1 MLWNEIEVEE
11 EVIYVEDDGFFEDVD
26 WMGIDAFHAYWMDVS
41 DPRGTYLESLAA
53 FKFEQASGSGEWD
66 Y

>member
-1 MLWNEIEVEE
+1 MLWNEIEVKE

-26 WMGIDAFHAYWMDVS
+26 WMGIDAFHAYWMDES
-41 DPRGTYLESLAA
+41 DPRQTKRLTKEE
-53 FKFEQASGSGEWD
+53 FEFEQASGSGEWD

>member
-1 MLWNEIEVEE
+1 MIFKEIIVEE
-11 EVIYVEDDGFFEDVD
+11 ENYVEDDGFFEDVD

-41 DPRGTYLESLAA
+41 DPRGKYLQAKTD
-53 FKFEQASGSGEWD
+53 FDFEQAAGSGEWD